1 MQVDGKE
8 LEIIRWNG
16 VIEVEDWYY
25 MVVCGVW
32 NGFKGCQP
40 LIP

>member
-25 MVVCGVW
+25 MVVFEVW